1 MTHLHF
7 VECQGIDI
15 FQQLQLEEALLRTE
29 MRNFCL
35 VNQGSS
41 RAIVMGSSG
50 VAEELLHLEKVQNDK
65 IPVIRRYS
73 GGGTVIVDEN
83 TLFVTFLFSKKDLPL
98 SFPEPILRWSADLY
112 TEAWHLPNF
121 KLQEND
127 YALGHLKCGGNAQ
140 YIQKDRWMHHTS
152 FLYDYSPKNMEYLLL
167 PKRRPAYRQDRSHTD
182 FLCCLKD
189 YLSKEELIKRLKT
202 QLVKQFDIES
212 LSQKELTPTLK
223 SPHRKASSY
232 L

>member
-1 MTHLHF
+1 MIKLHL
-7 VECQGIDI
+7 VELAETDI
-15 FQQLQLEEALLRTE
+15 FPQLQLEEALLRADT
-29 MRNFCL
+29 RNFCL
-35 VNQGSS
+35 INRGSK

-50 VAEELLHLEKVQNDK
+50 IKEELLNIPLIQKDS
-65 IPVIRRYS
+65 IPVIKRYS

-112 TEAWHLPNF
+112 TEAWQLPNF